1 MPAILVVTNMKSGLP
16 KPIHS
21 ALPIPQV
28 PTRAVAPRP
37 CFTSPPQSSAHLH
50 LGSDWAP
57 GKNYHPADSEEDTQM
72 YFLHLSLD
80 MSIKTSVVL
89 SVCLFKSHPFVFAL
103 WYSIIETPPCR

>member
-37 CFTSPPQSSAHLH
+37 CFPSPPQSSAHLH
-50 LGSDWAP
+50 LGNQSGWAS
-57 GKNYHPADSEEDTQM
+57 GKNYHPADSGEDTQ
-72 YFLHLSLD
+72 S
-80 MSIKTSVVL
+80 
-89 SVCLFKSHPFVFAL
+89 
-103 WYSIIETPPCR
+103 RRN